1 MRAFTRLAI
10 RLWFTYAQC
19 TEVMAGTRTAHS
31 HYLMTLEQLLAAENI
46 IKSVHKCGTG
56 VRWKASVQRLEIS
69 KLRIAGRIKE
79 QLLTGNYV
87 SRGYHQFSIIERG
100 VQRQIHSLHVYDRA
114 VQKLFCNYA
123 LKPVVYPHLIFDNS
137 ASQENKGTDFA
148 LRRLKEH
155 LRWHL
160 ARYGKTGAIAVLD
173 YSKFFSTVPHDR
185 AIQLITQDQTDERIC
200 VYISSFVTDYGG
212 TQGLGLGAENSQ
224 LCAILYPTALD
235 KFIKERL
242 HIHCY
247 GRYMDD
253 SYIIHP
259 DAAYVRYC
267 VKQITLFAAALGIT
281 INQCKSKIHNLRTDD
296 FTFLKK
302 HVHITATHKI
312 IFSITHK
319 TYAQERRALL
329 QAYAEYTAGHI
340 PLPAIIHGY
349 QARRCYVQKYAG
361 YHLVHELDKLF
372 TALFAPFF
380 SRPIS
385 YAHPGKHAL
394 LEEHNGT

>member
-1 MRAFTRLAI
+1 MMSRSLDTGGFIHACAGFHPPCDTAVVYLCAVHRGNG
-10 RLWFTYAQC
+10 RNPDC
-19 TEVMAGTRTAHS
+19 TQPLS
-31 HYLMTLEQLLAAENI
+31 MTLEQLLAAENI

-173 YSKFFSTVPHDR
+173 YSKFSVRFPMTG
-185 AIQLITQDQTDERIC
+185 Q
-200 VYISSFVTDYGG
+200 SS
-212 TQGLGLGAENSQ
+212 L
-224 LCAILYPTALD
+224 
-235 KFIKERL
+235 
-242 HIHCY
+242 
-247 GRYMDD
+247 
-253 SYIIHP
+253 
-259 DAAYVRYC
+259 
-267 VKQITLFAAALGIT
+267 
-281 INQCKSKIHNLRTDD
+281 
-296 FTFLKK
+296 
-302 HVHITATHKI
+302 
-312 IFSITHK
+312 
-319 TYAQERRALL
+319 
-329 QAYAEYTAGHI
+329 
-340 PLPAIIHGY
+340 
-349 QARRCYVQKYAG
+349 
-361 YHLVHELDKLF
+361 
-372 TALFAPFF
+372 
-380 SRPIS
+380 
-385 YAHPGKHAL
+385 
-394 LEEHNGT
+394 